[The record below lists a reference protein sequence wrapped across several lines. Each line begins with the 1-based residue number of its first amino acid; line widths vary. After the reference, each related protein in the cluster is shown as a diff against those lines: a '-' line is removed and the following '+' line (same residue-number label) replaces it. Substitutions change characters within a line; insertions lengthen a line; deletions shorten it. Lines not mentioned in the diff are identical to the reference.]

1 MLDSVPYLSLAD
13 DTKCNLNKFQ
23 IGKKSISS
31 VTSSVEEAR
40 MEKLEKDVLLLTR
53 RLEAEVDTRRK
64 LQDILMQSGINLPA
78 DLNLQA

>member
-1 MLDSVPYLSLAD
+1 MLDSSPYRSLAD
-13 DTKCNLNKFQ
+13 DNLSRSQ
-23 IGKKSISS
+23 MSKKSSSS
-31 VTSSVEEAR
+31 VSSSVEEAR

-78 DLNLQA
+78 DLNLQD